1 MKWFFFLLLLANIG
15 LFIWIYPQLSEPEVG
30 AGLPADVNS
39 LTLLSEV
46 NKVSDGLPD
55 KTKNDS
61 EKEETGG
68 LMVEQVVTQSESK
81 QKKPVKQG
89 LPESALLQPKP
100 EAVIQEQL
108 QAIELPD
115 KEEVRGGSIDQKLAL
130 HCSTIGPLAE
140 RADADKLSLRLR
152 TMGLQPNLNSESTN
166 DQEGYWVMVPPQRTR
181 AQAVAIV
188 KRLQEAGITD
198 LWRFTSG
205 NLARAISLGLFRNE
219 ARAEIR
225 RKSIADKGFN
235 VEVRPR
241 YRQKTKYWLS
251 FSFTGESPVT
261 AKIWAEMVEIYPG
274 VEQRSIDCLEI
285 ATE

>member
-30 AGLPADVNS
+30 AGSTADIKS

-46 NKVSDGLPD
+46 SKVSDASLD
-55 KTKNDS
+55 KTKNNSVQEDS
-61 EKEETGG
+61 GA
-68 LMVEQVVTQSESK
+68 LMVEPVVAPSESS
-81 QKKPVKQG
+81 QSKPVEEM
-89 LPESALLQPKP
+89 LPEASLVQLKP
-100 EAVIQEQL
+100 EAAVEEQV
-108 QAIELPD
+108 QALELLD
-115 KEEVRGGSIDQKLAL
+115 EEEVKEEAVEETLVL
-130 HCSTIGPLAE
+130 HCSTIGPLAK

-152 TMGLQPNLNSESTN
+152 AMGLQPNLNSESTN
-166 DQEGYWVMVPPQRTR
+166 EQEGYWVLVPPQQTR
-181 AQAVAIV
+181 AEAVGTV

-225 RKSIADKGFN
+225 RKSIAEKGFN

-241 YRQKTKYWLS
+241 YRQKTNYWLS
-251 FSFTGESPVT
+251 FSFTGEPPVT
-261 AKIWAEMVEIYPG
+261 EAKWAEMVKIYSG
-274 VEQRSIDCLEI
+274 IEQRSIDCLEI